1 MMKKRFFSALLC
13 LCLLVG
19 LVPGAVTTAFA
30 ASQHNIGDTVWF
42 AGHEWYIIGTETD
55 GVTAPAGCYTLFAKN
70 NDFGTSDYRGTKD
83 YATSNLHKAME
94 EIANKLP
101 SDDKESIVPRDSVG
115 ASGTPASNVLLWPL
129 STDEVNAVEE
139 TMRKFDADYWLR
151 DSGRNVLIWP
161 TDVFLPGEGEEE
173 PAPSEPDPDYPYC
186 GYAVGSAGVP
196 FGGGSFPYWNY
207 ALRPALYV
215 DQNAFAPRQVP
226 ETALAEGQLV
236 VFGGQTWYM
245 VGEDD
250 SGMVPGPEGTVTL
263 FQQYQYPSFITYNN
277 VPKGS
282 YLESD
287 LQKAME
293 SYGGNL
299 SMADGESGRIVP
311 RTLTT
316 SDGIGSGTGSVVDQ
330 PFWPLSKDEAEALT
344 ETIRGS
350 SSSYWLRTPVDSL
363 PTESQKAY
371 LVGTTGEITEGR
383 QTERYF
389 LRPAFYLDTSD
400 VFYASIAGSKPAAI
414 DDELPTWLGTRD
426 ETGTWKYT
434 MYDDSLGLAVAATEA
449 QVTQSGE
456 SLSLNYLATSTG
468 EGLYLSCI
476 LQRDDEILYK
486 KLVDLSDPNNITGTF
501 TIPFREEFPGNSIG
515 GSLTVSVYVERA
527 NDNTHTDFASRPVTF
542 KVYSD
547 NGNARITSLG
557 DVSVISANAGTG
569 SEDNQEVELRANDTH
584 IQWKYK
590 GEADTEWRDLVAL
603 SAITGDAGT
612 DGREIQ
618 LQVANGYIQWKYDTD
633 SQWTNLLALSDLKGD
648 PGEDGR
654 EIELQNNGTAIQ
666 WRYEGETEW
675 KDLVDLSAITGGD
688 GREIQLRVDGGYIQ
702 WKYSTDP
709 DTEWQNLIAVSA
721 LQGMKGDKGDKG
733 DPGRDG
739 SDSSDGRDG
748 RDGKDGEDGLTPFIG
763 SNGNWWIGA
772 ADTGVPAAGT
782 DGTPGR
788 DGVGISGLFINEAG
802 ELVITLTDGTENNLG
817 RVTGE
822 DGAGI
827 AGISISEAGELIVT
841 LTDGTE
847 LNAGVVPTNGP
858 EMSCLRL
865 LVYLALGMSALSL
878 TGLLVAGG
886 LWYRRRRASRS

>member
-1 MMKKRFFSALLC
+1 MKKRFFSALLC
-13 LCLLVG
+13 LCLLIG

-30 ASQHNIGDTVWF
+30 AGDYKIGDTVTF
-42 AGHEWYIIGTETD
+42 AGYEWYIIGTDEEAD
-55 GVTAPAGCYTLFAKN
+55 GGVTAPDGCYTLFAKN
-70 NDFGTSDYRGTKD
+70 SDFGTSDYRGTKD
-83 YATSNLHKAME
+83 YATSNLAKAME
-94 EIANKLP
+94 EIASKLP
-101 SDDKESIVPRDSVG
+101 SADKENIVPCDSVG
-115 ASGTPASNVLLWPL
+115 ASGTPASDVLLWPL
-129 STDEVNAVEE
+129 SEGEVWQVNE
-139 TMRKFDADYWLR
+139 TMRKFDVAYWLR
-151 DSGRNVLIWP
+151 NSGRNVLPWP

-173 PAPSEPDPDYPYC
+173 SAPSEPDPDYPYTGFVVTSDGLQIE
-186 GYAVGSAGVP
+186 GYAL
-196 FGGGSFPYWNY
+196 PYWNY

-215 DQNAFAPRQVP
+215 DQNAFETPQVP
-226 ETALAEGQLV
+226 ETALGEGQLV

-245 VGEDD
+245 VGEDG
-250 SGMVPGPEGTVTL
+250 SGMVPGPKGTVTL
-263 FQQYQYPSFITYNN
+263 FQQYQYHSPINYSN
-277 VPKGS
+277 VPEER

-287 LQKAME
+287 LQEAME
-293 SYGGNL
+293 SYGDNL
-299 SMADGESGRIVP
+299 SMADGESDYIVP
-311 RTLTT
+311 RTLTQD
-316 SDGIGSGTGSVVDQ
+316 DGIGSGTGSVVDQ
-330 PFWPLSKDEAEALT
+330 PFWPLSKDEAGALI
-344 ETIRGS
+344 ETIRESG
-350 SSSYWLRTPVDSL
+350 SSYWLRTPVDS
-363 PTESQKAY
+363 QKAY
-371 LVGTTGEITEGR
+371 LVWTAGEITEGR
-383 QTERYF
+383 QTEKHF

-400 VFYASIAGSKPAAI
+400 VFYASIVGSKPAAI

-456 SLSLNYLATSTG
+456 SLSLNYLAASTG

-501 TIPFREEFPGNSIG
+501 SIPFREGFPGNYIG

-527 NDNTHTDFASRPVTF
+527 NDDSHTDFASRPVTF

-557 DVSVISANAGTG
+557 DVSVISANTG
-569 SEDNQEVELRANDTH
+569 ADSEDNQEVELRANDTH
-584 IQWKYK
+584 IEWKYK
-590 GEADTEWRDLVAL
+590 GEDDTEWRDLVAL
-603 SAITGDAGT
+603 SAITGEAGT

-618 LQVANGYIQWKYDTD
+618 LQVANGSIQWKYDIDTG
-633 SQWTNLLALSDLKGD
+633 WTNLLALSDLQGQ
-648 PGEDGR
+648 DGR

-666 WRYEGETEW
+666 WRYVGETEW

-702 WKYSTDP
+702 WKYSADP

-739 SDSSDGRDG
+739 SDGSDGRDG
-748 RDGKDGEDGLTPFIG
+748 RDGKDGEDGEDGLTPFIG

-772 ADTGVPAAGT
+772 ADTGVPAAGA
-782 DGTPGR
+782 DGAPGR
-788 DGVGISGLFINEAG
+788 DGVGISGLLINEAG

-827 AGISISEAGELIVT
+827 AGISINEAGELIVT